1 MDKKGI
7 PETDICSVKSI
18 MKMENKIKQKRPT
31 TSKETDEE
39 EERYV
44 HISCWVLLA
53 NHYMMEQIKLYLKH
67 LRYQ

>member
-44 HISCWVLLA
+44 HISCWV
-53 NHYMMEQIKLYLKH
+53 Y
-67 LRYQ
+67 